1 VSTSLELAVKSA
13 PKVRHVVVM
22 ARLSSTSRDF
32 FTNSKGVLAA
42 DKNIERAMK
51 CGANAGIGFE
61 LRHGQIIEFF
71 EQSETYLKFTEFTVN
86 LKNGTREKRDVLSV
100 SCEIDGKPQWLP
112 VWALRKKPTRRSE
125 FTSEMEKNQLYMTL
139 QQESDNDWSR
149 VEHLLGKD
157 RKGGRYKVT
166 EHKIDT
172 SKNEKSFEVKV
183 WTLEKVAATSSSGR
197 GRKSS
202 K

>member
-1 VSTSLELAVKSA
+1 
-13 PKVRHVVVM
+13 M

-32 FTNSKGVLAA
+32 FTNSKGVLAS
-42 DKNIERAMK
+42 DQNIARAMK
-51 CGANAGIGFE
+51 CGTNAGIGFE
-61 LRHGQIIEFF
+61 LKPGQVIEFF

-112 VWALRKKPTRRSE
+112 VWALRKKPTRRVE
-125 FTSEMEKNQLYMTL
+125 FTAEMEKNQLYMTL
-139 QQESDNDWSR
+139 QQESDNDWAR

-157 RKGGRYKVT
+157 RKGGRYKVA
-166 EHKIDT
+166 EHVVET
-172 SKNEKSFEVKV
+172 SRNDKSFEVKV
-183 WTLEKVAATSSSGR
+183 WTLEKVSETSSSKK

>member
-1 VSTSLELAVKSA
+1 
-13 PKVRHVVVM
+13 M

-32 FTNSKGVLAA
+32 FANSKGVLAI

-51 CGANAGIGFE
+51 CGTNAGIGFE
-61 LRHGQIIEFF
+61 LKHGQIIEFF

-125 FTSEMEKNQLYMTL
+125 FTSEMESNQLYMTL

-157 RKGGRYKVT
+157 RKGGRYKVA
-166 EHKIDT
+166 EHTIET

-183 WTLEKVAATSSSGR
+183 WTLEPVATTSSRRR
-197 GRKSS
+197 GRNSNN
-202 K
+202 